1 MQMYIKVKVGTLV
14 ILAGLVALCTGIVY
28 ATWDNPTPDRLAS
41 LIIESSPNHGD
52 RIDVTPRGYSYTSPR
67 ASKRSDGQLLED
79 ALTMIEE
86 YPDHVWTKAQGAY
99 TLGHLYLKMGER
111 EQALAWFKQ
120 AVGVNEEAARWVEM
134 LEPAEASPE
143 KLSLSGRILLD
154 GEPGSNVI
162 VYLRPVDT
170 DHWYS
175 PGYLRYPAVMTD
187 SDGEYRIYG
196 ASPGRYE
203 VGVAVLPEQLEG
215 LVRTESPEET
225 VSLVSGSPQTLDV
238 RFVPKLQTVSP
249 GDGTQIDDE
258 QLRFVW
264 EPYPGAASYRLNI
277 QSIQRD
283 EQGRLSGTT
292 THGLQESWTGTEAVY
307 TVDELRGYA
316 EGIHYDMHGPVP
328 SAILGIVY
336 PGGLFSWSVDAYD
349 EQGLKLS
356 SSSTYYAA
364 YAGRLPIFSMSDR
377 DRLAGDRYVLVHDW
391 ERAIEAYQQEEDRE
405 DAIRALGRIY
415 AIGTDSSGADKDPEL
430 ALAYLR
436 RLKDPAPYDLN
447 LMDYLAREE
456 PTE

>member
-1 MQMYIKVKVGTLV
+1 MYIKVKLGTLV
-14 ILAGLVALCTGIVY
+14 ILAALAALCAGLVY

-41 LIIESSPNHGD
+41 LIIESSPNYDD
-52 RIDVTPRGYSYTSPR
+52 RIDVTPRGYSYTHPR
-67 ASKRSDGQLLED
+67 ASKRSDEQLLAD
-79 ALTMIEE
+79 TLTMVEE
-86 YPDHVWTKAQGAY
+86 YPDHRWTKANGAY

-120 AVGVNEEAARWVEM
+120 AVGVNEDAARWVEM
-134 LEPAEASPE
+134 MEPTETSPE
-143 KLSLSGRILLD
+143 QLSLSGRVLLD
-154 GEPGSNVI
+154 GKPGSDVI

-170 DHWYS
+170 NHWYS
-175 PGYLRYPAVMTD
+175 PGYRHYPAVMTNR
-187 SDGEYRIYG
+187 DGEYRIYG

-215 LVRTESPEET
+215 LVRTESPEEP
-225 VSLVSGSPQTLDV
+225 VSVASGSPQTLDV

-264 EPYPGAASYRLNI
+264 EPYPGAASYRVNI
-277 QSIQRD
+277 QPIQRD

-292 THGLQESWTGTEAVY
+292 THGLQESWTGTEAIY
-307 TVDELRGYA
+307 TIDELRGYP
-316 EGIHYDMHGPVP
+316 EGISSDMEGPKP
-328 SAILGIVY
+328 SSILGVVY

-364 YAGRLPIFSMSDR
+364 YAGRLPIFSLSDR
-377 DRLAGDRYVLVHDW
+377 DQLAGDRYVLARDW
-391 ERAIEAYQQEEDRE
+391 ERAIEAYRQEGDRQ

-415 AIGTDSSGADKDPEL
+415 AIGTGSSGEGKDSQL
-430 ALAYLR
+430 ALDYFS
-436 RLKDPAPYDLN
+436 RLTELSPYDERLVDM
-447 LMDYLAREE
+447 LQPEE
-456 PTE
+456 PEE